1 MSEPFRYFD
10 HIKVTTIKPSFAT
23 WKPATFDSLRTGTT
37 PAPDGGFLIQPGL
50 HPGVAGQKPAGSP
63 FLGRLVVLTDG
74 GTFSTAADVCAQL
87 RARTKAVFVGEET
100 GGAAE
105 GNTSGLNA
113 QIVLPNSALKLK
125 VQMYGYWN
133 ALGTSRPGPKI
144 ASPGRG
150 TLPDVIVVRTVA
162 DTLAG
167 KDAGV
172 ERALAILR

>member
-1 MSEPFRYFD
+1 
-10 HIKVTTIKPSFAT
+10 
-23 WKPATFDSLRTGTT
+23 
-37 PAPDGGFLIQPGL
+37 
-50 HPGVAGQKPAGSP
+50 
-63 FLGRLVVLTDG
+63 VVLIDG

-87 RARTKAVFVGEET
+87 RARTQAVFVGEET

-113 QIVLPNSALKLK
+113 QIVLPNSGLKLK

-133 ALGTSRPGPKI
+133 ALGTSRAGGKA

-150 TLPDVIVVRTVA
+150 TLPDVTVVRTVA

-167 KDAGV
+167 QDAAI
-172 ERALAILR
+172 ERALASLR